1 MSVLEQIEQFLVV
14 DLQKTAVNSVIIR
27 ASIRVA
33 ILNFVVV
40 FLLNFSENL
49 FDSPWNDTELG
60 FVIEKSVNITIEA
73 QPTKS
78 VLPRILIVIPMLPK
92 HSVSFA

>member
-27 ASIRVA
+27 TSIRVA

-49 FDSPWNDTELG
+49 FDSSWNDTKLG
-60 FVIEKSVNITIEA
+60 FVIEKSVNIAIEA
-73 QPTKS
+73 QPTES